1 MSKGKGTS
9 GGGKGRR
16 GTHQGAAGSG
26 AVAARGVIGQTATG
40 GNAKGGG
47 WGGEAAQYV
56 THLEHVI
63 REASTALT
71 RAGSEGTD
79 TSTHQSKKSSFLYV
93 VATGATLTVPSVATF
108 ASTS

>member
-1 MSKGKGTS
+1 V
-9 GGGKGRR
+9 GG

-26 AVAARGVIGQTATG
+26 AVAARGIVGQTATG

-47 WGGEAAQYV
+47 GGGKYV
-56 THLEHVI
+56 THPELLCHGWKM
-63 REASTALT
+63 REQTHA
-71 RAGSEGTD
+71 RA
-79 TSTHQSKKSSFLYV
+79 HQSKKSSFLYV